1 MIRRPP
7 RSTLFPYTTLFR
19 SPAET
24 RGQHEQHE
32 HRLAEPGE
40 GREQEP
46 EREREGEERRPLA
59 VAERRGHLVVR
70 EGRLASDAHLDVG
83 ELRPERS
90 DDPPDALDRAPV
102 TGEAP
107 ALALG
112 LDQDEEEP
120 LVPGEEVACARAL
133 AAHGEERV

>member
-19 SPAET
+19 S
-24 RGQHEQHE
+24 
-32 HRLAEPGE
+32 
-40 GREQEP
+40 
-46 EREREGEERRPLA
+46 
-59 VAERRGHLVVR
+59 
-70 EGRLASDAHLDVG
+70 
-83 ELRPERS
+83 RS

-102 TGEAP
+102 AGEAP

-120 LVPGEEVACARAL
+120 LVPGEEVARAGTL
-133 AAHGEERV
+133 GPHGEERAPRRAVGRRPIEPRRDLRHQVVDEADVEGRLAVG

>member
-19 SPAET
+19 S
-24 RGQHEQHE
+24 
-32 HRLAEPGE
+32 
-40 GREQEP
+40 
-46 EREREGEERRPLA
+46 
-59 VAERRGHLVVR
+59 
-70 EGRLASDAHLDVG
+70 
-83 ELRPERS
+83 RS

-133 AAHGEERV
+133 AAHGEERVPRRAARRRPIEPRRDLGHQVVDEADVEGGVGVGPPGG